1 MASNNFEEFLDSC
14 SFIPNDVHRYMRLIK
29 ELDARYMGTRSSTA
43 DKKRELEE
51 KQRQFGESKKDRRP
65 ELLKEIKDLQTVCLE
80 LSNEKVQIAKQSDQL
95 VEQTHQVKK
104 CGEKL
109 EQELARFNKQLE
121 SKDED
126 FAVLGSRLE
135 PRQIRESA
143 WKQKRRQVVPPHQHR
158 RQPEGPGRGSR
169 DLLHLQDVQ
178 RRDHD
183 RLRQPQG
190 ALGSPSA
197 SSSGSTSRAKAS
209 RKKRC
214 LRTTRPGSAASAR
227 NHN

>member
-29 ELDARYMGTRSSTA
+29 ELDARFMGTRGSA
-43 DKKRELEE
+43 EKKRELEE
-51 KQRQFGESKKDRRP
+51 KQKQFGESKKDRKP

-80 LSNEKVQIAKQSDQL
+80 LSNEKVQIAKQSEQL
-95 VEQTHQVKK
+95 VAQPEQVKK

-109 EQELARFNKQLE
+109 EQELARFNKQVE

-126 FAVLGSRLE
+126 FTTQGSHSE
-135 PRQIRESA
+135 PRQNQQGAQQGRN
-143 WKQKRRQVVPPHQHR
+143 QVPAFDQHR
-158 RQPEGPGRGSR
+158 RHHEVPRHGRR
-169 DLLHLQDVQ
+169 DLLHVQDVQ

-197 SSSGSTSRAKAS
+197 STNGFTCLAKAS
-209 RKKRC
+209 RRTRC
-214 LRTTRPGSAASAR
+214 QQTMRPGSATFAVTRS
-227 NHN
+227 N